1 MNGSKVVVGLL
12 IFLAGGAT
20 GAAVTYF
27 ATKKHFEQQA
37 LDEIESM
44 RVWALKRAE
53 TPIECGDTLDP
64 EYREEMIQRYRGYLQ
79 ALGDEDFDEN
89 PIEDAMGYEPP
100 TVNPPE
106 DDAGIEQ
113 ITSEEFTDGYPG
125 YDAQTLTYYAGDNTW
140 VAASDEVISD
150 DDIAIYIGDDVISK
164 IADIRG
170 TISVET
176 ESMFGLNHEL
186 ASAYE
191 IMLMPGKYLSA
202 E

>member
-1 MNGSKVVVGLL
+1 MNGSKIVAGLL

-37 LDEIESM
+37 MDEIDSM
-44 RVWALKRAE
+44 RKWIKERAQADE
-53 TPIECGDTLDP
+53 LEDHLCGDTLDP

-79 ALGDEDFDEN
+79 ALGDEEFEDDFFDSDDL
-89 PIEDAMGYEPP
+89 PQ
-100 TVNPPE
+100 VNPPE
-106 DDAGIEQ
+106 DEAGIEQ

-125 YDAQTLTYYAGDNTW
+125 YDAMTLTYYAGDNTW
-140 VAASDEVISD
+140 VGPNEEVIQLSD
-150 DDIAIYIGDDVISK
+150 VETFVGTD
-164 IADIRG
+164 
-170 TISVET
+170 TISRIPENVTVET
-176 ESMFGLNHEL
+176 ESMYVVNHDL

-191 IMLMPGKYLSA
+191 IMLMPGKYVSA